1 MDRYEYKELI
11 DRVRGL
17 IDRKDMEEAARQLDA
32 NNWRKVPSVN
42 ALMKAAELYEEVGR
56 LDSAK
61 ELLMAAH
68 ERSPI
73 GRMVIYRLALVCIRL
88 QELDEAQEYYT
99 EFMEIAPH
107 DSLRY
112 VINYQLSRAKGVSDE
127 ELITILEDLK
137 ENDFLEDW
145 ALELALFY
153 QKTRQIDKCVSL
165 CNEII
170 LWFGDG
176 PYVEKALELKMIYA
190 PLDPDQEQ
198 IYLKLRQRHRDEI
211 KEISGQEAGRSEKE
225 GTSAETIPLP
235 EIHIP
240 STKFN
245 TVNLQEKIKKNI
257 EEIMS
262 ATGSEQVQEKMEN
275 IKELTDELPFLRVS
289 EGTKELGAQRARETQ
304 KVIDQ
309 DLRERYRGL
318 GIDDDGQIS
327 MDVPDQS
334 EDDIQIKGQLSID
347 DLVKDWEKTRKEAEE
362 VLKKAGEKKLES
374 AKAQA
379 LVEANEI
386 MERLTE
392 VLPRLEAGASVEDLV
407 EEEMLQHASARLS
420 EAAGAVSGDSSGVDY
435 REARKTVSDI
445 NNMLQREIDRLNG
458 GENETATAA
467 EIGEDEAAAA
477 AETGEKNAELTE
489 REEENPATEEQDV
502 ERASSDEGNAE
513 EATENEEM
521 LSSDEE
527 AAEARAAETAV
538 SEEEDAVAKEDDD
551 QLIIPEFDF
560 HEDRGEAE
568 PAAEPIASEE
578 SVAGD
583 SDEKMAS
590 SEESAVEDSEE
601 NTASSEESAV
611 EDSEENTAGAEES
624 ATEDSDEK
632 MASSE
637 ESAVEDSEENT
648 ASSEESAVEDSEEN
662 TAGAE
667 ESATE
672 DPDEKMTGSEESA
685 SEEQTGE
692 RTESQESASE
702 KSAEEPAQL
711 VLKGHISS
719 RFGDEEFVIEE
730 EDEEAAAENADTEE
744 EPAKTEQGEKPDQEN
759 KEEVRRDAIEE
770 AFHMQATR
778 ASWVTDDQEFNSVE
792 SMQASNVFYNNAAAE
807 PKAAEAPRKLTD
819 EEKARFSSYVAIE
832 GMEAHLSRAL
842 EGVKEGLLGD
852 SKKAHLKIIGSGGS
866 GKTNLATGV
875 IELMKRQIKL
885 PAGPAGKIDAVR
897 LNEKNVIEL
906 FDKIRGGALI
916 IEKAGALSRVSV
928 ATLNTLLDTDTSGVL
943 MILED
948 DMDSLQK
955 MFAMNRSFAS
965 KFVNEIRI
973 PVFTTDELVA
983 FGRTYANDNG
993 CSVDSMGVLALYN
1006 RINMIQKIDQPT
1018 SLSEVIEIVD
1028 QAMDRVKSGGLKKKF
1043 SRLGSKRSDAEGRLI
1058 LHEKD
1063 FEA

>member
-1 MDRYEYKELI
+1 
-11 DRVRGL
+11 
-17 IDRKDMEEAARQLDA
+17 
-32 NNWRKVPSVN
+32 
-42 ALMKAAELYEEVGR
+42 
-56 LDSAK
+56 
-61 ELLMAAH
+61 
-68 ERSPI
+68 
-73 GRMVIYRLALVCIRL
+73 
-88 QELDEAQEYYT
+88 
-99 EFMEIAPH
+99 
-107 DSLRY
+107 
-112 VINYQLSRAKGVSDE
+112 
-127 ELITILEDLK
+127 
-137 ENDFLEDW
+137 
-145 ALELALFY
+145 
-153 QKTRQIDKCVSL
+153 
-165 CNEII
+165 
-170 LWFGDG
+170 
-176 PYVEKALELKMIYA
+176 
-190 PLDPDQEQ
+190 
-198 IYLKLRQRHRDEI
+198 
-211 KEISGQEAGRSEKE
+211 
-225 GTSAETIPLP
+225 
-235 EIHIP
+235 
-240 STKFN
+240 
-245 TVNLQEKIKKNI
+245 
-257 EEIMS
+257 
-262 ATGSEQVQEKMEN
+262 
-275 IKELTDELPFLRVS
+275 
-289 EGTKELGAQRARETQ
+289 
-304 KVIDQ
+304 
-309 DLRERYRGL
+309 
-318 GIDDDGQIS
+318 
-327 MDVPDQS
+327 
-334 EDDIQIKGQLSID
+334 
-347 DLVKDWEKTRKEAEE
+347 
-362 VLKKAGEKKLES
+362 
-374 AKAQA
+374 
-379 LVEANEI
+379 
-386 MERLTE
+386 
-392 VLPRLEAGASVEDLV
+392 
-407 EEEMLQHASARLS
+407 
-420 EAAGAVSGDSSGVDY
+420 
-435 REARKTVSDI
+435 
-445 NNMLQREIDRLNG
+445 
-458 GENETATAA
+458 
-467 EIGEDEAAAA
+467 
-477 AETGEKNAELTE
+477 
-489 REEENPATEEQDV
+489 
-502 ERASSDEGNAE
+502 
-513 EATENEEM
+513 
-521 LSSDEE
+521 
-527 AAEARAAETAV
+527 
-538 SEEEDAVAKEDDD
+538 
-551 QLIIPEFDF
+551 
-560 HEDRGEAE
+560 
-568 PAAEPIASEE
+568 
-578 SVAGD
+578 
-583 SDEKMAS
+583 MAS
-590 SEESAVEDSEE
+590 SEESAAEDSDDKM
-601 NTASSEESAV
+601 ASSEGPA
-611 EDSEENTAGAEES
+611 A
-624 ATEDSDEK
+624 EDSDEK

-648 ASSEESAVEDSEEN
+648 A
-662 TAGAE
+662 GAE
-667 ESATE
+667 ESGAE
-672 DPDEKMTGSEESA
+672 DPDEKITGSEESA

-692 RTESQESASE
+692 RSESEESASE
-702 KSAEEPAQL
+702 KSTEEPAQP

-730 EDEEAAAENADTEE
+730 EDEEATAENADAEE
-744 EPAKTEQGEKPDQEN
+744 EPAKTEQEEKADQEN

>member
-165 CNEII
+165 CDEII

-225 GTSAETIPLP
+225 GVSAETIPLP

-245 TVNLQEKIKKNI
+245 TVNLQEKIKQNI

-458 GENETATAA
+458 GENETAAAA
-467 EIGEDEAAAA
+467 ETGEDEAAAA

-502 ERASSDEGNAE
+502 ERASADEENAE

-527 AAEARAAETAV
+527 AAEARTAETAV

-560 HEDRGEAE
+560 HEGREEAE

-578 SVAGD
+578 SVA
-583 SDEKMAS
+583 
-590 SEESAVEDSEE
+590 
-601 NTASSEESAV
+601 
-611 EDSEENTAGAEES
+611 
-624 ATEDSDEK
+624 EDSDEK

-648 ASSEESAVEDSEEN
+648 A
-662 TAGAE
+662 GAE
-667 ESATE
+667 ESVAE

-692 RTESQESASE
+692 RSESQESASE
-702 KSAEEPAQL
+702 KSAEEPVQP

-730 EDEEAAAENADTEE
+730 EDEEAAAENADAEE
-744 EPAKTEQGEKPDQEN
+744 EPAKTEQEEKADQEN

>member
-112 VINYQLSRAKGVSDE
+112 VINYQLSRARGVSDE
-127 ELITILEDLK
+127 DLITILEDLK

-245 TVNLQEKIKKNI
+245 TVNLQEKIKQNI

-458 GENETATAA
+458 GENETAAAA
-467 EIGEDEAAAA
+467 ETGEGEAAAA

-502 ERASSDEGNAE
+502 ERASADEENAE

-527 AAEARAAETAV
+527 AAEARTAETAV
-538 SEEEDAVAKEDDD
+538 SEEEDAVLKEDDD

-560 HEDRGEAE
+560 HEGREEAE

-578 SVAGD
+578 SV
-583 SDEKMAS
+583 
-590 SEESAVEDSEE
+590 V
-601 NTASSEESAV
+601 
-611 EDSEENTAGAEES
+611 
-624 ATEDSDEK
+624 EDSDEK

-648 ASSEESAVEDSEEN
+648 A
-662 TAGAE
+662 GA
-667 ESATE
+667 E
-672 DPDEKMTGSEESA
+672 DPDEKITGSEESA

-702 KSAEEPAQL
+702 KSTEEPAQP

-730 EDEEAAAENADTEE
+730 EDEEATAENADAEE
-744 EPAKTEQGEKPDQEN
+744 EPAKTEQEEKADQEN

>member
-112 VINYQLSRAKGVSDE
+112 VINYQLSRARGVSDE
-127 ELITILEDLK
+127 DLITILEDLK

-165 CNEII
+165 CDEII

-225 GTSAETIPLP
+225 GVSAETIPLP

-245 TVNLQEKIKKNI
+245 TVNLQEKIKQNI

-458 GENETATAA
+458 GENETAAAA
-467 EIGEDEAAAA
+467 ETGEGEAAAA

-502 ERASSDEGNAE
+502 ERASADEENAE

-538 SEEEDAVAKEDDD
+538 SEEEDAVPKEDDD

-578 SVAGD
+578 SVAG
-583 SDEKMAS
+583 
-590 SEESAVEDSEE
+590 
-601 NTASSEESAV
+601 
-611 EDSEENTAGAEES
+611 
-624 ATEDSDEK
+624 DSDEK

-702 KSAEEPAQL
+702 KSAEEPAQT

-744 EPAKTEQGEKPDQEN
+744 EPAKTEQEEKPDQEN

-852 SKKAHLKIIGSGGS
+852 SKKAHLKIVGSEGS

-875 IELMKRQIKL
+875 IELMQKQIKL

-955 MFAMNRSFAS
+955 MFSMNRSFAS
-965 KFVNEIRI
+965 KFANEIRI

>member
-112 VINYQLSRAKGVSDE
+112 VINYQLSRARGVSDE
-127 ELITILEDLK
+127 DLITILEDLK

-245 TVNLQEKIKKNI
+245 TINLQEKIKQNI

-458 GENETATAA
+458 GENETAAAA
-467 EIGEDEAAAA
+467 ETGEDEAAAA

-489 REEENPATEEQDV
+489 REEENPATEEQGV
-502 ERASSDEGNAE
+502 ERASADEENAE

-527 AAEARAAETAV
+527 AAEERAAEPAV
-538 SEEEDAVAKEDDD
+538 SEEEDAVLKEDDD

-560 HEDRGEAE
+560 HESREEAE
-568 PAAEPIASEE
+568 PAVEPTASEE
-578 SVAGD
+578 SVAEDSDEKMASSEGSAVEDSDEKMASSEGPAVED

-590 SEESAVEDSEE
+590 SEESAVEDSDEKV
-601 NTASSEESAV
+601 ASSEESAV
-611 EDSEENTAGAEES
+611 EDSEENTAGA
-624 ATEDSDEK
+624 
-632 MASSE
+632 
-637 ESAVEDSEENT
+637 
-648 ASSEESAVEDSEEN
+648 
-662 TAGAE
+662 G
-667 ESATE
+667 
-672 DPDEKMTGSEESA
+672 DPDEKITGSEESA

-692 RTESQESASE
+692 RSESEESASE
-702 KSAEEPAQL
+702 KSTEESAQP

-730 EDEEAAAENADTEE
+730 EDEEATAENADAEE
-744 EPAKTEQGEKPDQEN
+744 EPAKTEQEEKADQEN

-807 PKAAEAPRKLTD
+807 PKAVEAPRKLTD

-852 SKKAHLKIIGSGGS
+852 SKKAHLKIIGSEGS

-875 IELMKRQIKL
+875 IELMQRQIKL
-885 PAGPAGKIDAVR
+885 PAGPAGKIDAAR

-943 MILED
+943 MILEG

>member
-61 ELLMAAH
+61 ELLMTAH

-165 CNEII
+165 CDEII

-245 TVNLQEKIKKNI
+245 TVNLQEKIKQNI

-477 AETGEKNAELTE
+477 AEIGEKNAELTE

-502 ERASSDEGNAE
+502 ERASADEGNAE

-538 SEEEDAVAKEDDD
+538 SEEEDAVPKEDDD

-578 SVAGD
+578 SVA
-583 SDEKMAS
+583 
-590 SEESAVEDSEE
+590 
-601 NTASSEESAV
+601 
-611 EDSEENTAGAEES
+611 
-624 ATEDSDEK
+624 EDSDEK

-667 ESATE
+667 ESVAE

-692 RTESQESASE
+692 RSESQESASE
-702 KSAEEPAQL
+702 KSAEEPVQP

-730 EDEEAAAENADTEE
+730 EDEEAAAENADAEE
-744 EPAKTEQGEKPDQEN
+744 EPAKTEQEEKADQEN

>member
-112 VINYQLSRAKGVSDE
+112 VINYQLSRARGVSDE
-127 ELITILEDLK
+127 DLITILEDLK

-225 GTSAETIPLP
+225 GVSAETIPLP

-245 TVNLQEKIKKNI
+245 TVNLQEKIKQNI

-458 GENETATAA
+458 GENETAAAA
-467 EIGEDEAAAA
+467 ETGEDEAAAA

-502 ERASSDEGNAE
+502 ERASADEENAE

-527 AAEARAAETAV
+527 AAEARTAETAV

-560 HEDRGEAE
+560 HEGREEAE

-578 SVAGD
+578 SVA
-583 SDEKMAS
+583 
-590 SEESAVEDSEE
+590 
-601 NTASSEESAV
+601 
-611 EDSEENTAGAEES
+611 
-624 ATEDSDEK
+624 EDSDEK

-667 ESATE
+667 ESVAE

-692 RTESQESASE
+692 RSESQESASE
-702 KSAEEPAQL
+702 KSAEEPVQP

-730 EDEEAAAENADTEE
+730 EDEEAAAENADAEE
-744 EPAKTEQGEKPDQEN
+744 EPAKTEQEEKADQEN

>member
-61 ELLMAAH
+61 ELLMTAH

-624 ATEDSDEK
+624 ATED
-632 MASSE
+632 
-637 ESAVEDSEENT
+637 
-648 ASSEESAVEDSEEN
+648 
-662 TAGAE
+662 
-667 ESATE
+667 
-672 DPDEKMTGSEESA
+672 PDEKMTGSEESA

>member
-245 TVNLQEKIKKNI
+245 TVNLQEKIKQNI

-458 GENETATAA
+458 GENETAAAA
-467 EIGEDEAAAA
+467 ETGEDEAAAA

-502 ERASSDEGNAE
+502 ERASADEENAE

-527 AAEARAAETAV
+527 AAEARAVETAV
-538 SEEEDAVAKEDDD
+538 SEEEDAVLKEDDD

-560 HEDRGEAE
+560 HEGREEAE
-568 PAAEPIASEE
+568 PAAELIASEE
-578 SVAGD
+578 SV
-583 SDEKMAS
+583 
-590 SEESAVEDSEE
+590 V
-601 NTASSEESAV
+601 
-611 EDSEENTAGAEES
+611 
-624 ATEDSDEK
+624 EDSDEK

-637 ESAVEDSEENT
+637 GPA
-648 ASSEESAVEDSEEN
+648 A
-662 TAGAE
+662 
-667 ESATE
+667 E
-672 DPDEKMTGSEESA
+672 DPDEKITGSEESA

-702 KSAEEPAQL
+702 KSAEEPAQP

-730 EDEEAAAENADTEE
+730 EDEEATAENADAEE
-744 EPAKTEQGEKPDQEN
+744 EPAKTEQEEKPDQEN

>member
-61 ELLMAAH
+61 ELLMTAH

-165 CNEII
+165 CDEII

-245 TVNLQEKIKKNI
+245 TVNLQEKIKQNI

-477 AETGEKNAELTE
+477 AEIGEKNAELTE

-502 ERASSDEGNAE
+502 ERASADEGNAE

-538 SEEEDAVAKEDDD
+538 SEEEDAVLKEDDD

-578 SVAGD
+578 SVA
-583 SDEKMAS
+583 
-590 SEESAVEDSEE
+590 
-601 NTASSEESAV
+601 
-611 EDSEENTAGAEES
+611 
-624 ATEDSDEK
+624 EDSDEK

-648 ASSEESAVEDSEEN
+648 ASSEESVVEDSEEN

-667 ESATE
+667 ESVAE

-692 RTESQESASE
+692 RSESQESASE
-702 KSAEEPAQL
+702 KSAEEPVQP

-730 EDEEAAAENADTEE
+730 EDEEAAAENADAEE
-744 EPAKTEQGEKPDQEN
+744 EPAKTEQEEKADQEN

>member
-112 VINYQLSRAKGVSDE
+112 VINYQLSRAKGASDE

-165 CNEII
+165 CDEII

-225 GTSAETIPLP
+225 GVSAETIPLP

-245 TVNLQEKIKKNI
+245 TVNLQEKIKQNI

-458 GENETATAA
+458 GENETAAAA
-467 EIGEDEAAAA
+467 ETGEDEAAAA

-502 ERASSDEGNAE
+502 ERASADEENAE

-527 AAEARAAETAV
+527 AAEARTAETAV

-560 HEDRGEAE
+560 HEGREEAE

-578 SVAGD
+578 SVAED

-590 SEESAVEDSEE
+590 SEGPA
-601 NTASSEESAV
+601 A
-611 EDSEENTAGAEES
+611 
-624 ATEDSDEK
+624 EDSDEK

-648 ASSEESAVEDSEEN
+648 A
-662 TAGAE
+662 GAE
-667 ESATE
+667 ESGAE
-672 DPDEKMTGSEESA
+672 DPGEKMTGSEESA

-702 KSAEEPAQL
+702 KSAEEPVQP

-730 EDEEAAAENADTEE
+730 EDEEAAAENADAEE
-744 EPAKTEQGEKPDQEN
+744 EPAKTEQEEKADQEN

>member
-112 VINYQLSRAKGVSDE
+112 VINYQLSRARGVSDE
-127 ELITILEDLK
+127 DLITILEDLK

-225 GTSAETIPLP
+225 GVSAETIPLP

-245 TVNLQEKIKKNI
+245 TVNLQEKIKQNI

-458 GENETATAA
+458 GENETAAAA
-467 EIGEDEAAAA
+467 ETGEDEAAAA
-477 AETGEKNAELTE
+477 AEPGEKNAELTE
-489 REEENPATEEQDV
+489 RGGENPATEEQDV
-502 ERASSDEGNAE
+502 ERASADEENAE

-527 AAEARAAETAV
+527 AAEARTAETAV

-560 HEDRGEAE
+560 HEGREEAE

-578 SVAGD
+578 SV
-583 SDEKMAS
+583 
-590 SEESAVEDSEE
+590 V
-601 NTASSEESAV
+601 
-611 EDSEENTAGAEES
+611 
-624 ATEDSDEK
+624 EDSDEK

-637 ESAVEDSEENT
+637 ESAAEDSDEKMTSSEESAVEDSDEKMASSEGSAVEDSDEKM
-648 ASSEESAVEDSEEN
+648 ASSEESAEEDSEEN

-667 ESATE
+667 
-672 DPDEKMTGSEESA
+672 DPDERITGSEESA

-692 RTESQESASE
+692 RTESEESASE
-702 KSAEEPAQL
+702 KSTEEPAQP

-730 EDEEAAAENADTEE
+730 EDEEAAAENADAEE
-744 EPAKTEQGEKPDQEN
+744 EPAKTEQEEKADQES

-852 SKKAHLKIIGSGGS
+852 SKKAHLKIIGSEGS

-875 IELMKRQIKL
+875 IELMQRQIKL

-943 MILED
+943 MILEG

>member
-112 VINYQLSRAKGVSDE
+112 VINYQLSRARGVSDE
-127 ELITILEDLK
+127 DLITILEDLK

-458 GENETATAA
+458 GENETAAAA
-467 EIGEDEAAAA
+467 ETGEDEAAAA
-477 AETGEKNAELTE
+477 AEPGEKNAELTE
-489 REEENPATEEQDV
+489 RGGENPATEEQDV
-502 ERASSDEGNAE
+502 ERASADEENAE

-527 AAEARAAETAV
+527 AAEARTAETAV
-538 SEEEDAVAKEDDD
+538 SEEEDAVPKEDDD

-568 PAAEPIASEE
+568 PIASEE

-590 SEESAVEDSEE
+590 SEGSAV
-601 NTASSEESAV
+601 
-611 EDSEENTAGAEES
+611 
-624 ATEDSDEK
+624 EDSDEK

-637 ESAVEDSEENT
+637 ESAE
-648 ASSEESAVEDSEEN
+648 EDSEEN

-667 ESATE
+667 
-672 DPDEKMTGSEESA
+672 DPDEKITGSEESA

-692 RTESQESASE
+692 RTESEESASE
-702 KSAEEPAQL
+702 KSTEEPAQP

-730 EDEEAAAENADTEE
+730 EDEEAAAENADAEE
-744 EPAKTEQGEKPDQEN
+744 EPAKTEQEEKADQES

-852 SKKAHLKIIGSGGS
+852 SKKAHLKIIGSEGS

-943 MILED
+943 MILEG

>member
-165 CNEII
+165 CDEII

-198 IYLKLRQRHRDEI
+198 IYLKLRHRHRDEI

-245 TVNLQEKIKKNI
+245 TVNLQEKIKQNI

-327 MDVPDQS
+327 MNVPDQS

-458 GENETATAA
+458 GENETAAAA

-538 SEEEDAVAKEDDD
+538 SEEEDAVPKEDDD

-568 PAAEPIASEE
+568 PAAEPTASEE
-578 SVAGD
+578 SVA
-583 SDEKMAS
+583 
-590 SEESAVEDSEE
+590 
-601 NTASSEESAV
+601 
-611 EDSEENTAGAEES
+611 
-624 ATEDSDEK
+624 EDSDEK

-667 ESATE
+667 ESVSE
-672 DPDEKMTGSEESA
+672 DPDEKITGSEESA

-692 RTESQESASE
+692 RTESEESVSE
-702 KSAEEPAQL
+702 KSTEEPAQP

-730 EDEEAAAENADTEE
+730 EDEEAAAENADAGE
-744 EPAKTEQGEKPDQEN
+744 EPATTEQEEKADQEN

>member
-127 ELITILEDLK
+127 DLITILEDLK

-225 GTSAETIPLP
+225 GVSAETIPLP

-245 TVNLQEKIKKNI
+245 TVNLQEKIKQNI

-458 GENETATAA
+458 GENETAAAA
-467 EIGEDEAAAA
+467 ETGEDEAAAA
-477 AETGEKNAELTE
+477 AEIGEKNAELTE

-502 ERASSDEGNAE
+502 ERASADEENAE

-527 AAEARAAETAV
+527 AAEARAVETAV
-538 SEEEDAVAKEDDD
+538 SEEEDAVLKENDD

-560 HEDRGEAE
+560 HEGREEAE

-578 SVAGD
+578 SVVED

-590 SEESAVEDSEE
+590 SEGPA
-601 NTASSEESAV
+601 A
-611 EDSEENTAGAEES
+611 
-624 ATEDSDEK
+624 EDSDEK

-648 ASSEESAVEDSEEN
+648 A
-662 TAGAE
+662 GAE
-667 ESATE
+667 ESVAE

-692 RTESQESASE
+692 RTESEESASE
-702 KSAEEPAQL
+702 KSAEEPVQP

-730 EDEEAAAENADTEE
+730 EDEEAAAENADAEE
-744 EPAKTEQGEKPDQEN
+744 EPAKTEQEEKADQEN

>member
-112 VINYQLSRAKGVSDE
+112 VINYQLSRARGVSDE
-127 ELITILEDLK
+127 DLITILEDLK

-153 QKTRQIDKCVSL
+153 QKTRQIDKCVGL

-225 GTSAETIPLP
+225 GASAETIPLP

-458 GENETATAA
+458 GENETAAAA
-467 EIGEDEAAAA
+467 ETGEDEAAAA

-502 ERASSDEGNAE
+502 ERASADEENAE

-527 AAEARAAETAV
+527 AAEARTAETAV

-560 HEDRGEAE
+560 HEGREETE

-578 SVAGD
+578 SVVED

-590 SEESAVEDSEE
+590 SEGSAAEDSDEKM
-601 NTASSEESAV
+601 ASSEGPAV
-611 EDSEENTAGAEES
+611 
-624 ATEDSDEK
+624 EDSDEK

-637 ESAVEDSEENT
+637 ESAVEDSDEKM
-648 ASSEESAVEDSEEN
+648 ASSEEPAVEDSEEN
-662 TAGAE
+662 TAGAG
-667 ESATE
+667 
-672 DPDEKMTGSEESA
+672 DPDEKITGSEESA

-692 RTESQESASE
+692 RTESEESASE
-702 KSAEEPAQL
+702 KSTEEPAQP

-730 EDEEAAAENADTEE
+730 EDEEATAENADAEE
-744 EPAKTEQGEKPDQEN
+744 EPAKTEQEEKADQEN
-759 KEEVRRDAIEE
+759 KEEGRRDAIEE

-807 PKAAEAPRKLTD
+807 PKAAETPRKLTD

>member
-61 ELLMAAH
+61 ELLMTAH

-112 VINYQLSRAKGVSDE
+112 VINYQLSRARGVSDE
-127 ELITILEDLK
+127 DLITILEDLK

-458 GENETATAA
+458 GENETAAAA
-467 EIGEDEAAAA
+467 ETGEDEAAAA
-477 AETGEKNAELTE
+477 AEPGEKNAELTE
-489 REEENPATEEQDV
+489 RGGENPATEEQDV
-502 ERASSDEGNAE
+502 ERASADEENAE

-527 AAEARAAETAV
+527 AAEARTAETAV
-538 SEEEDAVAKEDDD
+538 SEEEDAVPKEDDD

-560 HEDRGEAE
+560 HEGREEAE

-578 SVAGD
+578 SVVED

-590 SEESAVEDSEE
+590 SEGSAV
-601 NTASSEESAV
+601 
-611 EDSEENTAGAEES
+611 
-624 ATEDSDEK
+624 EDSDEK

-637 ESAVEDSEENT
+637 ESAE
-648 ASSEESAVEDSEEN
+648 EDSEEN

-667 ESATE
+667 
-672 DPDEKMTGSEESA
+672 DPDEKITGSEESA

-692 RTESQESASE
+692 RTESEESASE
-702 KSAEEPAQL
+702 KSTEEPAQP

-730 EDEEAAAENADTEE
+730 EDEEAAAENADAEE
-744 EPAKTEQGEKPDQEN
+744 EPAKTEQEEKADQES

-852 SKKAHLKIIGSGGS
+852 SKKAHLKIIGSEGS

-943 MILED
+943 MILEG

>member
-112 VINYQLSRAKGVSDE
+112 VINYQLSRARGVSDE
-127 ELITILEDLK
+127 DLITILEDLK

-165 CNEII
+165 CDEII

-245 TVNLQEKIKKNI
+245 TVNLQEKIKQNI

-458 GENETATAA
+458 GENETAAAA
-467 EIGEDEAAAA
+467 ETGEDEAAAA

-489 REEENPATEEQDV
+489 REKENPATEEQDV
-502 ERASSDEGNAE
+502 ERAFADEENAE

-527 AAEARAAETAV
+527 AAEARTAETAV
-538 SEEEDAVAKEDDD
+538 SEEEDAVLKEDDD

-560 HEDRGEAE
+560 HEGREEAE

-578 SVAGD
+578 SVAED

-590 SEESAVEDSEE
+590 SEESAVEDSDEKM
-601 NTASSEESAV
+601 ASSEESAA
-611 EDSEENTAGAEES
+611 EDSDDKMASSEGPAA
-624 ATEDSDEK
+624 EDSDEK

-648 ASSEESAVEDSEEN
+648 A
-662 TAGAE
+662 GAE
-667 ESATE
+667 ESGAE
-672 DPDEKMTGSEESA
+672 DPDEKITGSEESA

-692 RTESQESASE
+692 RSESEESASE
-702 KSAEEPAQL
+702 KSTEEPAQP

-730 EDEEAAAENADTEE
+730 EDEEATAENADAEE
-744 EPAKTEQGEKPDQEN
+744 EPAKTEQEEKADQEN

>member
-61 ELLMAAH
+61 ELLMTAH

-112 VINYQLSRAKGVSDE
+112 VINYQLSRARGVSDE
-127 ELITILEDLK
+127 DLITILEDLK

-165 CNEII
+165 CDEII

-225 GTSAETIPLP
+225 GVSAETIPLP

-245 TVNLQEKIKKNI
+245 TVNLQEKIKQNI

-502 ERASSDEGNAE
+502 ESASSDEGNAE

-624 ATEDSDEK
+624 ATED
-632 MASSE
+632 
-637 ESAVEDSEENT
+637 
-648 ASSEESAVEDSEEN
+648 
-662 TAGAE
+662 
-667 ESATE
+667 
-672 DPDEKMTGSEESA
+672 PDEKMTGSEESA

-692 RTESQESASE
+692 RSESQESASE
-702 KSAEEPAQL
+702 KSAEEPVQP

-730 EDEEAAAENADTEE
+730 EDEEAAAENADAEE
-744 EPAKTEQGEKPDQEN
+744 EPAKTEQEEKADQEN

>member
-165 CNEII
+165 CDEII

-624 ATEDSDEK
+624 ATED
-632 MASSE
+632 
-637 ESAVEDSEENT
+637 
-648 ASSEESAVEDSEEN
+648 
-662 TAGAE
+662 
-667 ESATE
+667 
-672 DPDEKMTGSEESA
+672 PDEKMTGSEESA

>member
-165 CNEII
+165 CDEII

-198 IYLKLRQRHRDEI
+198 IYLKLRHRHRDEI

-225 GTSAETIPLP
+225 GASAETIPLP

-458 GENETATAA
+458 GENETAAAA
-467 EIGEDEAAAA
+467 EIGEDETAAAA
-477 AETGEKNAELTE
+477 EIGEDESAAVAETGEKNAELTE

-502 ERASSDEGNAE
+502 ERASADEENAE

-538 SEEEDAVAKEDDD
+538 SEEEDAVPKEDDD

-560 HEDRGEAE
+560 HEGRGEAE

-578 SVAGD
+578 SVAED
-583 SDEKMAS
+583 SDEKAAET
-590 SEESAVEDSEE
+590 EEPIA
-601 NTASSEESAV
+601 
-611 EDSEENTAGAEES
+611 
-624 ATEDSDEK
+624 EDSDEK

-648 ASSEESAVEDSEEN
+648 A
-662 TAGAE
+662 GAE
-667 ESATE
+667 ESVAE

-692 RTESQESASE
+692 RSESQEAASE
-702 KSAEEPAQL
+702 KSAEEPVQP

-730 EDEEAAAENADTEE
+730 EDEEAAAENADAEE
-744 EPAKTEQGEKPDQEN
+744 EPAKTEQEEKADQEN

-906 FDKIRGGALI
+906 FDKIRSGALI

-965 KFVNEIRI
+965 KFANEIRI

>member
-112 VINYQLSRAKGVSDE
+112 VINYQLSRARGVSDE
-127 ELITILEDLK
+127 DLITILEDLK

-198 IYLKLRQRHRDEI
+198 IYLKLRQRHRDAS
-211 KEISGQEAGRSEKE
+211 KESSGQAAGRSEKE
-225 GTSAETIPLP
+225 GVSAETIPLP

-245 TVNLQEKIKKNI
+245 TVNLQEKIKQNI

-379 LVEANEI
+379 LV
-386 MERLTE
+386 
-392 VLPRLEAGASVEDLV
+392 
-407 EEEMLQHASARLS
+407 
-420 EAAGAVSGDSSGVDY
+420 
-435 REARKTVSDI
+435 
-445 NNMLQREIDRLNG
+445 
-458 GENETATAA
+458 
-467 EIGEDEAAAA
+467 
-477 AETGEKNAELTE
+477 
-489 REEENPATEEQDV
+489 
-502 ERASSDEGNAE
+502 
-513 EATENEEM
+513 
-521 LSSDEE
+521 
-527 AAEARAAETAV
+527 
-538 SEEEDAVAKEDDD
+538 
-551 QLIIPEFDF
+551 
-560 HEDRGEAE
+560 
-568 PAAEPIASEE
+568 
-578 SVAGD
+578 
-583 SDEKMAS
+583 
-590 SEESAVEDSEE
+590 
-601 NTASSEESAV
+601 
-611 EDSEENTAGAEES
+611 
-624 ATEDSDEK
+624 
-632 MASSE
+632 
-637 ESAVEDSEENT
+637 
-648 ASSEESAVEDSEEN
+648 
-662 TAGAE
+662 
-667 ESATE
+667 
-672 DPDEKMTGSEESA
+672 
-685 SEEQTGE
+685 
-692 RTESQESASE
+692 
-702 KSAEEPAQL
+702 
-711 VLKGHISS
+711 
-719 RFGDEEFVIEE
+719 
-730 EDEEAAAENADTEE
+730 
-744 EPAKTEQGEKPDQEN
+744 
-759 KEEVRRDAIEE
+759 
-770 AFHMQATR
+770 
-778 ASWVTDDQEFNSVE
+778 
-792 SMQASNVFYNNAAAE
+792 
-807 PKAAEAPRKLTD
+807 
-819 EEKARFSSYVAIE
+819 
-832 GMEAHLSRAL
+832 
-842 EGVKEGLLGD
+842 
-852 SKKAHLKIIGSGGS
+852 
-866 GKTNLATGV
+866 
-875 IELMKRQIKL
+875 
-885 PAGPAGKIDAVR
+885 
-897 LNEKNVIEL
+897 
-906 FDKIRGGALI
+906 
-916 IEKAGALSRVSV
+916 
-928 ATLNTLLDTDTSGVL
+928 
-943 MILED
+943 
-948 DMDSLQK
+948 
-955 MFAMNRSFAS
+955 
-965 KFVNEIRI
+965 
-973 PVFTTDELVA
+973 
-983 FGRTYANDNG
+983 
-993 CSVDSMGVLALYN
+993 
-1006 RINMIQKIDQPT
+1006 
-1018 SLSEVIEIVD
+1018 
-1028 QAMDRVKSGGLKKKF
+1028 
-1043 SRLGSKRSDAEGRLI
+1043 
-1058 LHEKD
+1058 
-1063 FEA
+1063 

>member
-112 VINYQLSRAKGVSDE
+112 VINYQLSRARGVSDE
-127 ELITILEDLK
+127 DLITILEDLK

-245 TVNLQEKIKKNI
+245 TINLQEKIKQNI

-458 GENETATAA
+458 GENETAAAA
-467 EIGEDEAAAA
+467 ETGEDEAAAA

-489 REEENPATEEQDV
+489 REEENPATEEQGV
-502 ERASSDEGNAE
+502 ERASADEENAE

-527 AAEARAAETAV
+527 AAEERAAEPAV
-538 SEEEDAVAKEDDD
+538 SEEEDAVLKEDDD

-560 HEDRGEAE
+560 HESREEAE
-568 PAAEPIASEE
+568 PAVEPTASEE
-578 SVAGD
+578 SVAED

-590 SEESAVEDSEE
+590 SEESTVEDSDEKM
-601 NTASSEESAV
+601 ASPEESAV
-611 EDSEENTAGAEES
+611 EDSEENTAGA
-624 ATEDSDEK
+624 
-632 MASSE
+632 
-637 ESAVEDSEENT
+637 
-648 ASSEESAVEDSEEN
+648 
-662 TAGAE
+662 G
-667 ESATE
+667 
-672 DPDEKMTGSEESA
+672 DPDEKITGSEESA

-692 RTESQESASE
+692 RAESEESASE
-702 KSAEEPAQL
+702 KSTEEPAQP

-730 EDEEAAAENADTEE
+730 EDEEATAENADAEE
-744 EPAKTEQGEKPDQEN
+744 EPAKTEQEEKADQES

-807 PKAAEAPRKLTD
+807 PKAVEAPRKLTD

-1028 QAMDRVKSGGLKKKF
+1028 QAMNRVKSGGLKKKF

>member
-112 VINYQLSRAKGVSDE
+112 VINYQLSRARGVSDE
-127 ELITILEDLK
+127 DLITILEDLK

-165 CNEII
+165 CDEII

-225 GTSAETIPLP
+225 GVSAETIPLP

-245 TVNLQEKIKKNI
+245 TVNLQEKIKQNI

-458 GENETATAA
+458 GENETAAAA
-467 EIGEDEAAAA
+467 ETGEDEAAAA

-489 REEENPATEEQDV
+489 REEENPATADEE
-502 ERASSDEGNAE
+502 NAE

-527 AAEARAAETAV
+527 AAEARAVEMAV
-538 SEEEDAVAKEDDD
+538 SEEEYAVLKEDDD

-560 HEDRGEAE
+560 HEGREEAE

-578 SVAGD
+578 SVVED

-590 SEESAVEDSEE
+590 SEGPA
-601 NTASSEESAV
+601 A
-611 EDSEENTAGAEES
+611 
-624 ATEDSDEK
+624 EDSDEK

-648 ASSEESAVEDSEEN
+648 V
-662 TAGAE
+662 GAE
-667 ESATE
+667 ESGVE
-672 DPDEKMTGSEESA
+672 DPGEKMTGSEESA

-692 RTESQESASE
+692 RSESQESASE
-702 KSAEEPAQL
+702 KSAEEPVQP

-730 EDEEAAAENADTEE
+730 EDEEAAAENADAEE
-744 EPAKTEQGEKPDQEN
+744 EPAKTEQEEKANQEN

-1028 QAMDRVKSGGLKKKF
+1028 QACL
-1043 SRLGSKRSDAEGRLI
+1043 LYTSDAADEL
-1058 LHEKD
+1058 
-1063 FEA
+1063 

>member
-165 CNEII
+165 CDEII

-198 IYLKLRQRHRDEI
+198 IYLKLRHRHRDEI

-245 TVNLQEKIKKNI
+245 TVNLQEKIKQNI

-327 MDVPDQS
+327 MNVPDQS

-458 GENETATAA
+458 GENETAAAA

-538 SEEEDAVAKEDDD
+538 SEEEDAVPKEDDD

-568 PAAEPIASEE
+568 PAAEPTASEE
-578 SVAGD
+578 SVA
-583 SDEKMAS
+583 
-590 SEESAVEDSEE
+590 
-601 NTASSEESAV
+601 
-611 EDSEENTAGAEES
+611 
-624 ATEDSDEK
+624 EDSDEK

-667 ESATE
+667 ESVSE
-672 DPDEKMTGSEESA
+672 DPDEKITGSEESA

-692 RTESQESASE
+692 RTESEESVSE
-702 KSAEEPAQL
+702 KSTEEPAQP

-730 EDEEAAAENADTEE
+730 EDEEAAAENADAEE
-744 EPAKTEQGEKPDQEN
+744 EPAKTEQEEKADQEN

>member
-17 IDRKDMEEAARQLDA
+17 IDRKDMEEVARQLDA

-61 ELLMAAH
+61 ELLMTAH

-624 ATEDSDEK
+624 ATED
-632 MASSE
+632 
-637 ESAVEDSEENT
+637 
-648 ASSEESAVEDSEEN
+648 
-662 TAGAE
+662 
-667 ESATE
+667 
-672 DPDEKMTGSEESA
+672 PDEKMTGSEESA

>member
-17 IDRKDMEEAARQLDA
+17 IDRKDMEEVARQLDA

-61 ELLMAAH
+61 ELLMTAH

-578 SVAGD
+578 SVA
-583 SDEKMAS
+583 
-590 SEESAVEDSEE
+590 
-601 NTASSEESAV
+601 
-611 EDSEENTAGAEES
+611 
-624 ATEDSDEK
+624 EDSDEK

>member
-624 ATEDSDEK
+624 ATED
-632 MASSE
+632 
-637 ESAVEDSEENT
+637 
-648 ASSEESAVEDSEEN
+648 
-662 TAGAE
+662 
-667 ESATE
+667 
-672 DPDEKMTGSEESA
+672 PDEKMTGSEESA

>member
-61 ELLMAAH
+61 ELLMTAH

-289 EGTKELGAQRARETQ
+289 EGTKELGVQRARETQ

-420 EAAGAVSGDSSGVDY
+420 EAAGAVSGDSSGIDY

-458 GENETATAA
+458 GENETAAAA
-467 EIGEDEAAAA
+467 ETGEGEAAAA

-502 ERASSDEGNAE
+502 ERASADEENAE
-513 EATENEEM
+513 EATENEEI
-521 LSSDEE
+521 LSSYEE
-527 AAEARAAETAV
+527 AAEARTAETAV

-560 HEDRGEAE
+560 HEGREEAE

-578 SVAGD
+578 SV
-583 SDEKMAS
+583 
-590 SEESAVEDSEE
+590 V
-601 NTASSEESAV
+601 
-611 EDSEENTAGAEES
+611 
-624 ATEDSDEK
+624 EDSDEK

-637 ESAVEDSEENT
+637 GSAVEDS
-648 ASSEESAVEDSEEN
+648 DEN
-662 TAGAE
+662 TAGAG
-667 ESATE
+667 
-672 DPDEKMTGSEESA
+672 DPDEKITGSEESA

-702 KSAEEPAQL
+702 KSAEEPVQP

-730 EDEEAAAENADTEE
+730 EDEEAAAENADAEE
-744 EPAKTEQGEKPDQEN
+744 EPAKTEQEEKADQEN

>member
-165 CNEII
+165 CDEII

-198 IYLKLRQRHRDEI
+198 IYLKLRHRHRDEI

-225 GTSAETIPLP
+225 GASAETIPLP

-458 GENETATAA
+458 GENETAAAA
-467 EIGEDEAAAA
+467 EIGEDETAAAA
-477 AETGEKNAELTE
+477 EIGEDESAAVAETGEKNAELTE

-502 ERASSDEGNAE
+502 ERASADEENAE

-538 SEEEDAVAKEDDD
+538 SEEEDAVPKEDDD

-560 HEDRGEAE
+560 HEGRGEAE

-578 SVAGD
+578 SVAED
-583 SDEKMAS
+583 SDEKAAET
-590 SEESAVEDSEE
+590 EEPIA
-601 NTASSEESAV
+601 
-611 EDSEENTAGAEES
+611 
-624 ATEDSDEK
+624 EDSDEK

-648 ASSEESAVEDSEEN
+648 A
-662 TAGAE
+662 GAE
-667 ESATE
+667 ESVAE
-672 DPDEKMTGSEESA
+672 DPDEKMTGYEESA
-685 SEEQTGE
+685 SEEQT
-692 RTESQESASE
+692 
-702 KSAEEPAQL
+702 
-711 VLKGHISS
+711 V
-719 RFGDEEFVIEE
+719 
-730 EDEEAAAENADTEE
+730 
-744 EPAKTEQGEKPDQEN
+744 
-759 KEEVRRDAIEE
+759 
-770 AFHMQATR
+770 
-778 ASWVTDDQEFNSVE
+778 
-792 SMQASNVFYNNAAAE
+792 
-807 PKAAEAPRKLTD
+807 
-819 EEKARFSSYVAIE
+819 
-832 GMEAHLSRAL
+832 
-842 EGVKEGLLGD
+842 
-852 SKKAHLKIIGSGGS
+852 
-866 GKTNLATGV
+866 
-875 IELMKRQIKL
+875 
-885 PAGPAGKIDAVR
+885 
-897 LNEKNVIEL
+897 
-906 FDKIRGGALI
+906 
-916 IEKAGALSRVSV
+916 
-928 ATLNTLLDTDTSGVL
+928 
-943 MILED
+943 
-948 DMDSLQK
+948 
-955 MFAMNRSFAS
+955 
-965 KFVNEIRI
+965 
-973 PVFTTDELVA
+973 
-983 FGRTYANDNG
+983 
-993 CSVDSMGVLALYN
+993 
-1006 RINMIQKIDQPT
+1006 
-1018 SLSEVIEIVD
+1018 
-1028 QAMDRVKSGGLKKKF
+1028 
-1043 SRLGSKRSDAEGRLI
+1043 KRSE
-1058 LHEKD
+1058 
-1063 FEA
+1063 

>member
-112 VINYQLSRAKGVSDE
+112 VINYQLSRARGVSDE
-127 ELITILEDLK
+127 DLITILEDLK

-165 CNEII
+165 CDEII

-225 GTSAETIPLP
+225 GVSAETIPLP

-245 TVNLQEKIKKNI
+245 TVNLQEKIKQNI

-458 GENETATAA
+458 GENETA
-467 EIGEDEAAAA
+467 AA

-502 ERASSDEGNAE
+502 ERASADEENAE

-527 AAEARAAETAV
+527 AAEARTAETAV
-538 SEEEDAVAKEDDD
+538 SEEEDAVLKEDDD

-560 HEDRGEAE
+560 HEGREETE

-578 SVAGD
+578 SVVED

-590 SEESAVEDSEE
+590 SEGSAV
-601 NTASSEESAV
+601 
-611 EDSEENTAGAEES
+611 
-624 ATEDSDEK
+624 EDSDEK

-648 ASSEESAVEDSEEN
+648 ASSEESVAENSDEKMASSEESAVEDSEEN

-667 ESATE
+667 ESVAE

-692 RTESQESASE
+692 RTESEGSSSE
-702 KSAEEPAQL
+702 KSTEEPAQP

-730 EDEEAAAENADTEE
+730 EDEEATAENADAEE
-744 EPAKTEQGEKPDQEN
+744 EPAKTEQEEKADQEN

>member
-112 VINYQLSRAKGVSDE
+112 VINYQLSRARGVSDE
-127 ELITILEDLK
+127 DLITILEDLK

-225 GTSAETIPLP
+225 GVSAETIPLP

-245 TVNLQEKIKKNI
+245 TVNLQEKIKQNI

-458 GENETATAA
+458 GENETAAAA
-467 EIGEDEAAAA
+467 ETGEDEAAAA
-477 AETGEKNAELTE
+477 AEPGEKNAELTE
-489 REEENPATEEQDV
+489 RGGENPATEEQDV
-502 ERASSDEGNAE
+502 ERASADEENAE

-527 AAEARAAETAV
+527 AAEARTAETAV

-560 HEDRGEAE
+560 HEGREEAE

-578 SVAGD
+578 SV
-583 SDEKMAS
+583 
-590 SEESAVEDSEE
+590 V
-601 NTASSEESAV
+601 
-611 EDSEENTAGAEES
+611 
-624 ATEDSDEK
+624 EDSDEK

-637 ESAVEDSEENT
+637 ESAE
-648 ASSEESAVEDSEEN
+648 EDSEEN

-667 ESATE
+667 
-672 DPDEKMTGSEESA
+672 DPDERITGSEESA

-692 RTESQESASE
+692 RTESEESASE
-702 KSAEEPAQL
+702 KSTEEPAQP

-730 EDEEAAAENADTEE
+730 EDEEAAAENADAEE
-744 EPAKTEQGEKPDQEN
+744 EPAKTEQEEKADQES

-852 SKKAHLKIIGSGGS
+852 SKKAHLKIIGSEGS

-875 IELMKRQIKL
+875 IELMQRQIKL

-943 MILED
+943 MILEG

>member
-245 TVNLQEKIKKNI
+245 TVNLQEKIKQNI

-435 REARKTVSDI
+435 SEARKTVSDI

-458 GENETATAA
+458 GENETAAAA
-467 EIGEDEAAAA
+467 ETGEDEAAAA

-502 ERASSDEGNAE
+502 ERASADEENAE

-527 AAEARAAETAV
+527 AAEARTAETAV

-560 HEDRGEAE
+560 HEGREEAE

-578 SVAGD
+578 SVA
-583 SDEKMAS
+583 
-590 SEESAVEDSEE
+590 
-601 NTASSEESAV
+601 
-611 EDSEENTAGAEES
+611 
-624 ATEDSDEK
+624 EDSDEK

-667 ESATE
+667 ESVAE

-692 RTESQESASE
+692 RSESQESASE
-702 KSAEEPAQL
+702 KSAEEPVQP

-730 EDEEAAAENADTEE
+730 EDEEAAAENADAEE
-744 EPAKTEQGEKPDQEN
+744 EPAKTEQEEKADQEN

>member
-17 IDRKDMEEAARQLDA
+17 IDHREMEEAVRRLDGT
-32 NNWRKVPSVN
+32 NWRKVPSVN
-42 ALMKAAELYEEVGR
+42 ALMKAAELYEEAGR

-112 VINYQLSRAKGVSDE
+112 VINYQLSRARGVSDE

-153 QKTRQIDKCVSL
+153 QKTRQIDKCVDL

-198 IYLKLRQRHRDEI
+198 TYLKLRQKRRDEI
-211 KEISGQEAGRSEKE
+211 KEISDQTAEASGKKE
-225 GTSAETIPLP
+225 VSAETMPLP

-240 STKFN
+240 SAKFN

-262 ATGSEQVQEKMEN
+262 ATGPDQVQEKMEN

-289 EGTKELGAQRARETQ
+289 EGTRELGLRRARETQ
-304 KVIDQ
+304 KIIDQ
-309 DLRERYRGL
+309 DLRERYKGL

-327 MDVPDQS
+327 MDVPEQS
-334 EDDIQIKGQLSID
+334 ENDIQIEGQLSID
-347 DLVKDWEKTRKEAEE
+347 DLVKDWEKTRREAED

-374 AKAQA
+374 TKAQA

-386 MERLTE
+386 MERLTG

-407 EEEMLQHASARLS
+407 EEEMLHHASVRLS
-420 EAAGAVSGDSSGVDY
+420 EAAGAASEDSSEVDY
-435 REARKTVSDI
+435 REARRTVSDI
-445 NNMLQREIDRLNG
+445 NSMLQREIDRLNG
-458 GENETATAA
+458 GEEEAILTEKEESSAEIQDQDSAVKEETESADAQERKEDIDPEAA
-467 EIGEDEAAAA
+467 EQSITDSGDQETAA
-477 AETGEKNAELTE
+477 AEMKDEASAGTEDESAEMTE
-489 REEENPATEEQDV
+489 TADQNSADEEQESQLV
-502 ERASSDEGNAE
+502 PADEANAE
-513 EATENEEM
+513 ET
-521 LSSDEE
+521 
-527 AAEARAAETAV
+527 AEG
-538 SEEEDAVAKEDDD
+538 EEDSPLEGSAPEMTASEEDDD
-551 QLIIPEFDF
+551 PLIIPEFDF
-560 HEDRGEAE
+560 HEGAGEDETTAE
-568 PAAEPIASEE
+568 TTASEE
-578 SVAGD
+578 P
-583 SDEKMAS
+583 EI
-590 SEESAVEDSEE
+590 EESGEAAKED
-601 NTASSEESAV
+601 AS
-611 EDSEENTAGAEES
+611 
-624 ATEDSDEK
+624 
-632 MASSE
+632 
-637 ESAVEDSEENT
+637 
-648 ASSEESAVEDSEEN
+648 
-662 TAGAE
+662 
-667 ESATE
+667 
-672 DPDEKMTGSEESA
+672 
-685 SEEQTGE
+685 
-692 RTESQESASE
+692 
-702 KSAEEPAQL
+702 AQPL
-711 VLKGHISS
+711 LKGNISS

-730 EDEEAAAENADTEE
+730 EDEEAAAEDMSAEE
-744 EPAKTEQGEKPDQEN
+744 EPVAAEQTEMAAKEVVKEDSIESERMKEDEEKP
-759 KEEVRRDAIEE
+759 RRDAIEE

-792 SMQASNVFYNNAAAE
+792 TMQASNVFYNNDTAE
-807 PKAAEAPRKLTD
+807 PGAAEAPRKLTD
-819 EEKARFSSYVAIE
+819 EEKERFSSYVAIE

-842 EGVKEGLLGD
+842 EGVKRGLLDGG
-852 SKKAHLKIIGSGGS
+852 KKAHLKIIGSEGS

-875 IELMKRQIKL
+875 IELMQRQIKL
-885 PAGPAGKIDAVR
+885 PGGPAGKIDADR
-897 LNEKNVIEL
+897 LNEKNVIDL

-928 ATLNTLLDTDTSGVL
+928 ATLNTLLDTDTSGTL

-948 DMDSLQK
+948 DVESLQK

-983 FGRTYANDNG
+983 FGRSYANDNG

-1028 QAMDRVKSGGLKKKF
+1028 QAMARVKSGGLKKKF
-1043 SRLGSKRSDAEGRLI
+1043 SRLGSKRSDAQGRLI